1 MNRLQSSFIPKL
13 IAVLVGGFV
22 FLPMVL
28 VVVMSFGSGTS
39 LQFPPRAFTLH
50 SYVTYFTSPSWTV
63 PTLNSFVIGIGAAIL
78 TLLVTTPAAFA
89 FALYEF
95 PGKRLVRLLIMM
107 PLMVPFIVMAL
118 AYFFFFG
125 RLHLLNTMIGVVIA
139 HACIAIPV
147 VFLIQSANLKSFDW
161 SLVRA
166 SQACGADA
174 FATLRFVCVPL
185 LKPSLLIAGLFA
197 FITSFD
203 ETVISLFI
211 SGRAAS
217 TLPRRMFESV
227 RQESDPVVAV
237 VSTLL
242 FAIVTVSAA
251 VVAWHRSAKSRLVA
265 QQPRNE
271 F

>member
-1 MNRLQSSFIPKL
+1 MSRLLSPLVPKL
-13 IAVLVGGFV
+13 LATLVGLFMLG
-22 FLPMVL
+22 PMLL
-28 VVVMSFGSGTS
+28 VMVMSFGQGTS
-39 LQFPPRAFTLH
+39 LRFPPLSFTID
-50 SYVTYFTSPSWTV
+50 SYVVYFTNSSWMI
-63 PTLNSFVIGIGAAIL
+63 PTLNSFIIATASAII
-78 TLLVTTPAAFA
+78 TVLVTTPAAFA
-89 FALYEF
+89 FALFDF

-125 RLHLLNTMIGVVIA
+125 QIRLLNTMSGVMIA
-139 HACIAIPV
+139 HACLAVPV

-161 SLVRA
+161 TLVRA
-166 SQACGADA
+166 SQACGAGPW
-174 FATLRFVCVPL
+174 ATFRHVCLPL
-185 LKPSLLIAGLFA
+185 LRPSFLVAGLFA

-211 SGRAAS
+211 SGRSAS

-242 FAIVTVSAA
+242 FVVVAAGALIVAWRQAVNARRSAA
-251 VVAWHRSAKSRLVA
+251 ASTKD
-265 QQPRNE
+265 
-271 F
+271 

>member
-1 MNRLQSSFIPKL
+1 MNPLQSSFVPKL
-13 IAVLVGGFV
+13 LAVLVGGFV
-22 FLPMVL
+22 LVPMLL
-28 VVVMSFGSGTS
+28 VAVMSFGEGAS
-39 LQFPPRAFTLH
+39 LRFPPRAFTID
-50 SYVTYFTSPSWTV
+50 SYIAYFINPSWTI
-63 PTLNSFVIGIGAAIL
+63 PTINSFVIAGAAAVA

-89 FALYEF
+89 FALF
-95 PGKRLVRLLIMM
+95 DFRGKRLVRLLIMM

-125 RLHLLNTMIGVVIA
+125 QVGMLNTMSGVIVA
-139 HACIAIPV
+139 HACLSIPV

-161 SLVRA
+161 TLVRA
-166 SQACGADA
+166 SQACGADS
-174 FATLRFVCVPL
+174 FATFRFICLPL
-185 LKPSLLIAGLFA
+185 LRPSFLVAGLFA

-227 RQESDPVVAV
+227 RQESDPIVAV

-242 FAIVTVSAA
+242 FTVVA
-251 VVAWHRSAKSRLVA
+251 VVAIAVA
-265 QQPRNE
+265 WRQSTQAGRTPRNE
-271 F
+271 R

>member
-1 MNRLQSSFIPKL
+1 VTRLQSSFIPKL

-39 LQFPPRAFTLH
+39 LQFPPRSFTLH
-50 SYVTYFTSPSWTV
+50 SYVTYFTSPSWTI

-125 RLHLLNTMIGVVIA
+125 RLHMLNTMVGVVIA
-139 HACIAIPV
+139 HACVAIPV

-161 SLVRA
+161 TLVRA
-166 SQACGADA
+166 SQACGADV
-174 FATLRFVCVPL
+174 FATLRFICIPL

-242 FAIVTVSAA
+242 FAVVMAAA
-251 VVAWHRSAKSRLVA
+251 VVAWSRSAKSSSMA
-265 QQPRNE
+265 QQLRNKL
-271 F
+271 

>member
-1 MNRLQSSFIPKL
+1 MRHIQSALIPRTL
-13 IAVLVGGFV
+13 AVLVGGFV
-22 FLPMVL
+22 LLPMLL
-28 VVVMSFGSGTS
+28 VAVMSFGEGTS
-39 LQFPPRAFTLH
+39 LRFPPRAYTID
-50 SYVTYFTSPSWTV
+50 SYITYFTSPGWTI
-63 PTLNSFVIGIGAAIL
+63 PTLNSFIIATASAAL
-78 TLLVTTPAAFA
+78 TLVVTTPAAFA
-89 FALYEF
+89 FALFDF

-125 RLHLLNTMIGVVIA
+125 QLRMLNTMTGVIIA
-139 HACIAIPV
+139 HACLAIPV

-161 SLVRA
+161 TLVRA
-166 SQACGADA
+166 SQSCGADT
-174 FATLRFVCVPL
+174 FATFRFICLPILR
-185 LKPSLLIAGLFA
+185 PSFLVAGLFA

-242 FAIVTVSAA
+242 FT
-251 VVAWHRSAKSRLVA
+251 VVALVA
-265 QQPRNE
+265 ILIAWRQARTSARPQA
-271 F
+271 